1 MTWPLSPS
9 TRQWLHRL
17 ARWLI
22 GGFFLYS
29 GIAKTVEPAEF
40 LKLLR
45 EYDLGLN
52 YLGLNLVAATL
63 PWFEAFLGSLLILGI
78 AVRGSALITVS
89 LLVPFTLLV
98 LRRALEIHGTEALA
112 FCGIRFDCGCGTGE
126 VLICRKLA
134 ENTLLILMGTALTIF
149 PPPIGHGPSE
159 NGPDPTT
166 SDIKA

>member
-1 MTWPLSPS
+1 MPWPTFHSLSPT
-9 TRQWLHRL
+9 TRCWIHRL
-17 ARWLI
+17 ARWIL

-45 EYDLGLN
+45 EYDLGLPS
-52 YLGLNLVAATL
+52 LALNFVAATL

-78 AVRGSALITVS
+78 AVRGTALITVS
-89 LLVPFTLLV
+89 LLVPFTLMI

-134 ENTLLILMGTALTIF
+134 ENTLLILLGTVLTF
-149 PPPIGHGPSE
+149 VPPPTLPSPP
-159 NGPDPTT
+159 GVPPP
-166 SDIKA
+166 